1 MSIHKLLYL
10 GHFFS
15 QLFIVNVVLHSR
27 TVEAL
32 RRDWLLFTIT
42 YSNHGLVPTKI
53 SELLIACEK
62 LSPRCSDK
70 TVMAVPNATL
80 NPRGEKHFSQGN
92 KTLEVAS
99 RHNIDIMLQL
109 ILEALIIFFLLYL
122 CFSLV
127 VCFVDIGNLW
137 LAASCNFSCVDQVL
151 VYLGCSLKKIV
162 L

>member
-10 GHFFS
+10 GHFFF

-32 RRDWLLFTIT
+32 RRDCLLFTIT
-42 YSNHGLVPTKI
+42 YSNHGLVPAKI

-62 LSPRCSDK
+62 LSHRCSDK
-70 TVMAVPNATL
+70 TVMIVPNATL

-109 ILEALIIFFLLYL
+109 YFRGLNHFFPLTSLFFFGGLFCGHWKLVTCCLL
-122 CFSLV
+122 
-127 VCFVDIGNLW
+127 
-137 LAASCNFSCVDQVL
+137 
-151 VYLGCSLKKIV
+151 
-162 L
+162 